1 MDLQYT
7 GKIVVVTGASKGL
20 GYACAE
26 EIAKEGGHVILV
38 SRNEE
43 NLKQAA
49 ATIEKVT
56 GNSVEWFKSDI
67 SNLEEI
73 QSLNSFIKEK
83 FHRIDGLVIN
93 AGGPPPGDSLSVS
106 EEEWGCSLNTNLL
119 SVVRLCKVFVPMM
132 LEQKFG
138 RISAITSISAKQPIE
153 NLVLSNTTRLGV
165 IGYLKTLSNEVCKH
179 NILINTVLPG
189 PTRTERLIELNKSRA
204 KRLGVTIDE
213 VEEIWI
219 EKIPLGRLGDPKELA
234 ALVTFLLSAKNS
246 YITGQVIAVDGGY
259 VKSVL

>member
-1 MDLQYT
+1 MDLQYS
-7 GKIVVVTGASKGL
+7 GKIIVVTGASKGL

-26 EIAKEGGHVILV
+26 TIAKEGGQVIIV
-38 SRNEE
+38 SRSEE
-43 NLKQAA
+43 NLKKAV
-49 ATIEKVT
+49 ATIQKVAEFP
-56 GNSVEWFKSDI
+56 VAWFQADI
-67 SNLEEI
+67 SKLEEV
-73 QSLNSFIKEK
+73 QALHSFIEEK
-83 FHRIDGLVIN
+83 YHRIDGLVIN

-106 EEEWGCSLNTNLL
+106 EEEWERSLNTNLL
-119 SVVRLCKVFVPMM
+119 SVVRLCKLFVPMM
-132 LEQKFG
+132 IEQKFG
-138 RISAITSISAKQPIE
+138 RISAITSVSAKQPIE

-165 IGYLKTLSNEVCKH
+165 IGYLKTLSNEVCQH

-189 PTRTERLIELNKSRA
+189 PTRTERLIDLNKSRA
-204 KRLGVTIDE
+204 ERLGVSIDK

-219 EKIPLGRLGDPKELA
+219 EKIPLQRLGDPQELA